1 MASPP
6 ALPLPLLPPPPPPQP
21 PPQPPSPYPF
31 SFCTSSYFELLRC
44 SRYSFGPSQQFLI
57 PFTLPVR
64 VRWTLGKGSKSTSS
78 GGFVGLSFRPQDLE
92 ANFREH

>member
-6 ALPLPLLPPPPPPQP
+6 ALPLPLLPPPPPPLPPPQP
-21 PPQPPSPYPF
+21 PPQPPSP
-31 SFCTSSYFELLRC
+31 
-44 SRYSFGPSQQFLI
+44 YSFGPSQQFLI